1 MVQRHLHT
9 FFLEILPVA
18 NTIVSIPDHSSSSSS
33 HSSSEECPLHAAV
46 YPTGKITGIVGVSGE
61 LVSGGGG
68 ERERG
73 ADFSLPHTSEELSD
87 YSLGIFQAKEAQ
99 LDLSTSAEKLRV
111 RLRRLDFKC

>member
-68 ERERG
+68 GRG
-73 ADFSLPHTSEELSD
+73 SDFSLHHTSEELSD